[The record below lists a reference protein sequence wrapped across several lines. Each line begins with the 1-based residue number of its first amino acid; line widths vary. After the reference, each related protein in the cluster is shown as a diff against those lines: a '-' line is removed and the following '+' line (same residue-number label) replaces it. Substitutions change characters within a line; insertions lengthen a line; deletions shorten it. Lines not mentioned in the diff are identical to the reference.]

1 LGALS
6 PGGTYMSS
14 SSGRPN
20 VGFPQITESQMVT
33 TTTDTAPATKAAS
46 PDDTG
51 KTASRSQRTRTES
64 GEETNEHSRYFLG
77 KPDNSGDTPALDRE
91 VSSEGEAL
99 VEALR
104 SGVTFYTLQE
114 FRVVPDFSGR
124 RPQLKKE
131 PVQAK

>member
-1 LGALS
+1 
-6 PGGTYMSS
+6 
-14 SSGRPN
+14 
-20 VGFPQITESQMVT
+20 MVT
-33 TTTDTAPATKAAS
+33 TTSDTAPTTKAAP
-46 PDDTG
+46 PDGTG
-51 KTASRSQRTRTES
+51 KTTSRSRRTRTES
-64 GEETNEHSRYFLG
+64 REETNEHARYFLG
-77 KPDNSGDTPALDRE
+77 KPDNSGATPALDRE

-104 SGVTFYTLQE
+104 SGVTYYTLQE